1 MTGARREGGTS
12 YGERQLLRRL
22 GRELRP
28 YRLWIAGLYALS
40 MLAVPL
46 ALLAPVPLKIVVDSV
61 LGTQPVPPVLE
72 PVLPAGSDTAL
83 LLAASLLFVTVA
95 LLTQLQSLGTAVVRA
110 LTGERLLLDFRTR
123 LFRHLQRLSVSYH
136 DLRGTSDSTYRIQY
150 DALAVQQ
157 IAVDSIPSFLT
168 ATFTLVSMLYVTAV
182 IDWQL
187 ALVAVAVSPVLLAV
201 SWRYRARLRTQSRR
215 VKRLESGAMS
225 MAQETLAATRVVQAF
240 GQEEHEE
247 QRFTRRFHEGMWARV
262 HYAVVSGR
270 YALLVGLTTAV
281 GSAVVLFVGAL
292 HVQAGVITVG
302 ELVLVMSYLAQLYSP
317 LRTMSKKA
325 GSLQGHLASAE
336 RAFAVLDEQPDVR
349 ERPGAR
355 ALVRARGDLVL
366 DGVSFGYDAQRP
378 VLENVSL
385 HVRPGMRV
393 GVSGA
398 TGAGKTTLVSL
409 LNRFYDPTE
418 GRILLDDV
426 DLRDY
431 RLVDLRRQFAVVLQ
445 EPLLFSTSIG
455 ENIAYARPEAS
466 FEEIT
471 AAAAAAGAHDFIAAL
486 PDGFDTLVGER
497 GVRLSGGERQR
508 ISLAR
513 AFLKDAPVLVLDE
526 PTSAVDVR
534 TEKAIME
541 AMYRLMEGRTTF
553 LIAHRLGTL
562 EGCDQR
568 IELAGGRVAR
578 MTDGVSSGRARVAK
592 SGDVSE
598 PATPDLFA
606 DVADAWRGLGTR
618 SPLPKRVEVL
628 KRHHD
633 EPEVCCLHGC
643 GPGGRDVIA
652 KRLSAAAVEPVV
664 YEHVLPAVPGCGPA
678 FYGVA
683 PAHDE
688 DQCWLFME
696 DVDGDVYTPAT
707 FEHRGLAARWL
718 GALHSATSEMRL
730 DLVLPDRGPAHYRSR
745 LGSVIEAMSE
755 AQGNP
760 RIDPEGRSRLSAAVE
775 RCLLLEHQWDIADA
789 PLEGLRPG
797 LVHGDLVPKNARI
810 RRLSGEPQFVA
821 FDWETAGWGVP
832 VPDLEEFAVEN
843 RWEEIPWILGQ
854 LPGGRSAGE
863 HARLAFTV
871 GRIFRLVASIDW
883 ECSGLCTAWPY
894 RGVRRIGDYRR
905 HLGESMRVLGM
916 EV

>member
-1 MTGARREGGTS
+1 M
-12 YGERQLLRRL
+12 
-22 GRELRP
+22 
-28 YRLWIAGLYALS
+28 
-40 MLAVPL
+40 
-46 ALLAPVPLKIVVDSV
+46 
-61 LGTQPVPPVLE
+61 
-72 PVLPAGSDTAL
+72 
-83 LLAASLLFVTVA
+83 
-95 LLTQLQSLGTAVVRA
+95 
-110 LTGERLLLDFRTR
+110 
-123 LFRHLQRLSVSYH
+123 
-136 DLRGTSDSTYRIQY
+136 
-150 DALAVQQ
+150 
-157 IAVDSIPSFLT
+157 DSIPSFLT

-302 ELVLVMSYLAQLYSP
+302 ELVLVMSYLAQLYTP
-317 LRTMSKKA
+317 LRTMSRKA

-336 RAFAVLDEQPDVR
+336 RAFAVLDEQPDVQ

-355 ALVRARGDLVL
+355 ALVRARGDL

-606 DVADAWRGLGTR
+606 DVADAWRSRDQVTAAEARGGAEETPRRARGLLPPRLWSGRTR
-618 SPLPKRVEVL
+618 RHRQAPLRSRGRASRVRARPPRGSWL
-628 KRHHD
+628 R
-633 EPEVCCLHGC
+633 
-643 GPGGRDVIA
+643 PGLLRGR
-652 KRLSAAAVEPVV
+652 
-664 YEHVLPAVPGCGPA
+664 
-678 FYGVA
+678 

-707 FEHRGLAARWL
+707 HEHRGLAARWL

-760 RIDPEGRSRLSAAVE
+760 RIDPEGRSRAVGCRGALPAVGAPVGHRRCPARGSPARPRPRRSRPQERPDSQTLRGASA
-775 RCLLLEHQWDIADA
+775 
-789 PLEGLRPG
+789 
-797 LVHGDLVPKNARI
+797 
-810 RRLSGEPQFVA
+810 RRLRLGDRGVGGAGPGPGGVCGREPLGG
-821 FDWETAGWGVP
+821 DP
-832 VPDLEEFAVEN
+832 VDT
-843 RWEEIPWILGQ
+843 GQ

-894 RGVRRIGDYRR
+894 RGVRRIGDYHR